1 MPQQSPRGGVG
12 GWKVAQWAMR
22 ARYLHTITL
31 ITHTP
36 RHCAPP
42 SRQIKSQDK
51 GGPKEGREREGGE
64 RGEAEAVG
72 QGVPKVFWYF
82 EHVLTQLM
90 HSLWR
95 LLPKSVARAQI
106 SKQMDKSTGRGERGG
121 KRGQLDT
128 RTAGHL
134 GTSVCPSSSRSLL
147 YIFVT
152 SVDHFFSHYKALRIL
167 NLLGQRSKSLRKIPT
182 GKPPWKTLLPLSA
195 CKRCKRER
203 TKDQLKLS
211 LTNDMEIIRQM
222 GKFTKCEN
230 ARKFSI
236 NFV

>member
-1 MPQQSPRGGVG
+1 M
-12 GWKVAQWAMR
+12 AQCAMR

-51 GGPKEGREREGGE
+51 GGAKEGGE
-64 RGEAEAVG
+64 REVGERGVAEAVG

-106 SKQMDKSTGRGERGG
+106 SKQMDKGTGRGWRGWQERA
-121 KRGQLDT
+121 
-128 RTAGHL
+128 AGHTHSWTPRHISL
-134 GTSVCPSSSRSLL
+134 SLL
-147 YIFVT
+147 LPQF
-152 SVDHFFSHYKALRIL
+152 ALHICH
-167 NLLGQRSKSLRKIPT
+167 S
-182 GKPPWKTLLPLSA
+182 
-195 CKRCKRER
+195 C
-203 TKDQLKLS
+203 
-211 LTNDMEIIRQM
+211 
-222 GKFTKCEN
+222 
-230 ARKFSI
+230 
-236 NFV
+236 